1 MFIKHRHALSTQQKQ
16 FRPPCYNFLQK
27 VFLCLCSLIFVIL
40 TCFIISDFSSN
51 LTFKQLINLTR
62 TCIFP
67 LKFSNS
73 HSSRSLFTLEQA
85 LFTLKN
91 SQTPIVMSGDQLPSV
106 VFVLGGPGA
115 GKGTQCANIVEKYGY
130 VHLSAGDLLRAERK
144 REGSEVGAL
153 IESYIVKGEI
163 VPVEITCQLLENAM
177 NENIKQNNKY
187 NFLIDGFPR

>member
-1 MFIKHRHALSTQQKQ
+1 
-16 FRPPCYNFLQK
+16 
-27 VFLCLCSLIFVIL
+27 
-40 TCFIISDFSSN
+40 
-51 LTFKQLINLTR
+51 
-62 TCIFP
+62 
-67 LKFSNS
+67 
-73 HSSRSLFTLEQA
+73 
-85 LFTLKN
+85 
-91 SQTPIVMSGDQLPSV
+91 MSGAGDQLPSV

-115 GKGTQCANIVEKYGY
+115 GKGTQCANIVEKFGY

-177 NENIKQNNKY
+177 NDNIKEHNKY